1 MVDSTGSSMRETMI
15 LVGNGDQNSVEEYE
29 VSIPAEETND
39 NLEEEEEKNDKEEEV
54 KEIREELNEKI
65 QKYVESQEELAEKEK
80 SKEELELEEAL
91 ATLKKLT
98 VIFIIPFVASLIGR
112 KLSVHIW
119 RWFKRYF

>member
-1 MVDSTGSSMRETMI
+1 MVDSTGTSLRETMI

-39 NLEEEEEKNDKEEEV
+39 DLEEQEENDKEEEA

>member
-1 MVDSTGSSMRETMI
+1 MVDSTGTSLRETMI

-39 NLEEEEEKNDKEEEV
+39 NLEEENDKEEEV

>member
-1 MVDSTGSSMRETMI
+1 MVDSTGTSLRETMI

-29 VSIPAEETND
+29 VSIPAEETNC
-39 NLEEEEEKNDKEEEV
+39 NLEEEEEA

-119 RWFKRYF
+119 RWFKRY